1 MAKKADI
8 QCSDCDEILQG
19 EALAAAVAID
29 EDRVICRTC
38 QQRRRNGR
46 RKNRYYLDKLD
57 ELWKKIPTCGGR
69 NG

>member
-8 QCSDCDEILQG
+8 QCSDCD
-19 EALAAAVAID
+19 ALLKGKDLECAAAID
-29 EDRVICRTC
+29 DERVICVAC
-38 QQRRRNGR
+38 QHRRALGR

-57 ELWKKIPTCGGR
+57 ELYAKIPKCGQT